1 MTDISPAVFYLS
13 LAVVLIAAELLILQ
27 LSVFWFLFFG
37 VGALIT
43 AVISWFIPLTWLVST
58 SIFLVSSLAMALLLY
73 PILRKWQAKPGPI
86 AGNDAIGQRV
96 VVLKTISRD
105 KNGQVQWS
113 GSTWNAELADGEKEI
128 AVGEPAVIIKLEG
141 IRLFVGRGR

>member
-1 MTDISPAVFYLS
+1 MTEISPTVFYLC
-13 LAVVLIAAELLILQ
+13 LAVALIGAELLILQ

-43 AVISWFIPLTWLVST
+43 AVISWFVPLTWLMST
-58 SIFLVSSLAMALLLY
+58 SIFLISSVAVALLLY
-73 PILRKWQAKPGPI
+73 PSLRRWQAKPGPI

-105 KNGQVQWS
+105 KNGRVQWS
-113 GSTWNAELADGEKEI
+113 GSKWNAELADGESEI
-128 AVGEPAVIIKLEG
+128 AAGEQAVIIKLEG